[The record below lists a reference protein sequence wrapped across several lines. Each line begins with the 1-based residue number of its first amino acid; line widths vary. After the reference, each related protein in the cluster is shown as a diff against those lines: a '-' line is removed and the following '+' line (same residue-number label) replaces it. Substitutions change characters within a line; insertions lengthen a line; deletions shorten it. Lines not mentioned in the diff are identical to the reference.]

1 MSTVDQRPPIYKY
14 VDYQAITSIDGL
26 DQSVRNLAAVWL
38 CIDHPRYAAY
48 MAGLRT
54 LLENGHEVVAMPDH
68 ETVHVDGVVMGVE
81 RLAGFCE

>member
-1 MSTVDQRPPIYKY
+1 MSVATQRPPIFKFQ
-14 VDYQAITSIDGL
+14 DYQAITSRDGL
-26 DQSVRNLAAVWL
+26 DQSVRSLAGVWL
-38 CIDHPRYAAY
+38 CIDHPRYASY

-81 RLAGFCE
+81 RLAEFCE